1 MVFMA
6 ACLGP
11 VLSPALSPA
20 QYSQPK
26 SAPPGTPASPGT
38 KPAPTTPGAATPP
51 SGAVVVPTP
60 SGDVTVVA
68 DRLEEVGPDKLLVA
82 SGNVEITHGAARLM
96 ADRVEMNRDTG
107 DAVAQ
112 GRVVFYDG
120 ENQLT
125 GRRIDY
131 NLKTGTGVV
140 YSAEA
145 RTTPYYRI
153 SGERMNRMGESLYE
167 IYKGS
172 FTTCEDDSPTWSFRF
187 GSATADLNDFVYGT
201 NASFWVKDVP
211 LIPFL
216 PFFAAA
222 IRRERQTGFL
232 FPKFGTSSDK
242 GFFAEIPFFWAI
254 SDSEDATIAPIVY
267 AKRGLGASGEFRYV
281 LSEQQRGTLAGY
293 LIQEVFRH
301 DTTKGDFSLRH
312 DWAIAPGLSFKI
324 DGNIVTADDVLSEY
338 GDRLQQRSAQRV
350 ESNIFLTKSW
360 ESWDFV
366 GNMFAY
372 QDLTTRRPVELNRV
386 PDLSIQGVRQP
397 IPGMPGFL
405 YEADASFVNF
415 MREVGSNGLRA
426 DAHSRISRP
435 ISIGGLF
442 TVTPFAGGRLTGY
455 DKKVVGFHSSPG
467 ITTPLEV
474 TENELQ
480 LRRLLETGVDIETI
494 LSKPYQVGGLW
505 NIDAILHTIEP
516 AVHYTFIT
524 GKGET
529 RLPQWTDIDRIGDTN
544 LVAYGVTNRIRARTI
559 GNAVTEEPVR
569 WEAARFSLLHSY
581 DVLKGQSGDLLST
594 IILQP
599 SERIRFRSD
608 LAYSTR
614 GDGLQ
619 AANNDMTVR
628 VEPVGVTVGSRYS
641 DPGNINFLVTGLSLD
656 LSRYMSVQNTNN
668 YDIRSST
675 FVESRVST
683 DIKFD
688 CWTLTFEYVHRHGRD
703 DEMRFALNLLG
714 VGGPIRTSVGL
725 GALEGTSR

>member
-1 MVFMA
+1 MVLVA

-11 VLSPALSPA
+11 VLSPAFSLA
-20 QYSQPK
+20 QYNQSEPI
-26 SAPPGTPASPGT
+26 PGTPPAKPGA
-38 KPAPTTPGAATPP
+38 KGAPTAPASGTPP
-51 SGAVVVPTP
+51 GAVVVPTP

-82 SGNVEITHGAARLM
+82 TGNVELTHGAARLM

-140 YSAEA
+140 YTAEA
-145 RTTPYYRI
+145 RTAPYYRI
-153 SGERMNRMGESLYE
+153 GGERMNRMGESLYE

-201 NASFWVKDVP
+201 NASFWVKDIP
-211 LIPFL
+211 LIPFM
-216 PFFAAA
+216 PVFAAA

-232 FPKFGTSSDK
+232 FPKFGSSSQK
-242 GFFAEIPFFWAI
+242 GFFTEIPFFWAI
-254 SDSEDATIAPIVY
+254 DDSSDATIAPIVY
-267 AKRGLGASGEFRYV
+267 AKRGVGASGEYRYV
-281 LSEQQRGTLAGY
+281 MSEQQRGTVAGY
-293 LIQEVFRH
+293 LIQEVFRN
-301 DTTKGDFSLRH
+301 DTTKGDFSVRH
-312 DWAIAPGLSFKI
+312 DWAIAPGLTFKV
-324 DGNIVTADDVLSEY
+324 DGNIVTADDVLKEY

-350 ESNIFLTKSW
+350 ESNVFLTKSW

-386 PDLSIQGVRQP
+386 PDLSLQGVRQP
-397 IPGMPGFL
+397 IPGLPGFL

-426 DAHSRISRP
+426 DLLTRVSRP
-435 ISIGGLF
+435 IPVAGGLF
-442 TVTPFAGGRLTGY
+442 TMTPFVGGRLTGY
-455 DKKVVGFHSSPG
+455 DKTVVGFHQSPG

-474 TENELQ
+474 TSDDPQ
-480 LRRLLETGVDIETI
+480 LRRLFETGMDVQTI
-494 LSKPYQVGGLW
+494 LAKPYQVGGFW
-505 NIDAILHTIEP
+505 NVDAILHTIEP
-516 AVHYTFIT
+516 AVQYRFIT

-544 LVAYGVTNRIRARTI
+544 LIAYGVTNRIRARTI
-559 GNAVTEEPVR
+559 GNAITEEPVR
-569 WEAARFSLLHSY
+569 WEAVRFSLLHSY

-599 SERIRFRSD
+599 SERIRLRSD

-619 AANNDMTVR
+619 QANNDLTVR

-656 LSRYMSVQNTNN
+656 VTRYVSIQNTNN
-668 YDIRSST
+668 YDIRSGT
-675 FVESRVST
+675 FVESRVAT
-683 DIKFD
+683 EIKFD
-688 CWTLTFEYVHRHGRD
+688 CWALTFEYVHRNGRD

-714 VGGPIRTSVGL
+714 LGGPIRTSLGL
-725 GALEGTSR
+725 GTLEGTSR

>member
-1 MVFMA
+1 MVLVA

-20 QYSQPK
+20 QYNQPE
-26 SAPPGTPASPGT
+26 PIPGTPPA
-38 KPAPTTPGAATPP
+38 KPARPAPSAPAAGTPP
-51 SGAVVVPTP
+51 GAVVVPTP
-60 SGDVTVVA
+60 GGDVTVIA

-82 SGNVEITHGAARLM
+82 TGNVEITHGAARLI
-96 ADRVEMNRDTG
+96 ADRVEINRDTG

-140 YSAEA
+140 YAAEA
-145 RTTPYYRI
+145 RTAPYYRI
-153 SGERMNRMGESLYE
+153 SGERMNRMSESLYE

-211 LIPFL
+211 LVPFL

-222 IRRERQTGFL
+222 IRRERQTGYL
-232 FPKFGTSSDK
+232 FPKFGSSSDK
-242 GFFAEIPFFWAI
+242 GFFTEIPFFWAI
-254 SDSEDATIAPIVY
+254 DDSQDATIAPIWY

-281 LSEQQRGTLAGY
+281 MSEQQRGTLAGY
-293 LIQEVFRH
+293 LIQEVFRN
-301 DTTKGDFSLRH
+301 DTTKGDFGLRH
-312 DWAIAPGLSFKI
+312 DWAIAPGLTFKV

-350 ESNIFLTKSW
+350 ESNVFLTKTW

-366 GNMFAY
+366 ANMFAY
-372 QDLTTRRPVELNRV
+372 QDLTTRRPVELNQV
-386 PDLSIQGVRQP
+386 PALSLLGVRQP
-397 IPGMPGFL
+397 IPGLPGFL
-405 YEADASFVNF
+405 HELDASFVNF
-415 MREVGSNGLRA
+415 MRDVGSNGVRLDMR
-426 DAHSRISRP
+426 SVVSRP
-435 ISIGGLF
+435 IPVAGGLF

-455 DKKVVGFHSSPG
+455 DKKVAGFHSSPG

-474 TENELQ
+474 TQNDPQ
-480 LRRLLETGVDIETI
+480 LRRLIETGVDIQTI
-494 LSKPYQVGGLW
+494 LSKPYQVGGFW

-516 AVHYTFIT
+516 AVNYTFIT

-544 LVAYGVTNRIRARTI
+544 LVTYGVTNRIRARTV
-559 GNAVTEEPVR
+559 GNAISEQPVR
-569 WEAARFSLLHSY
+569 WEAVRFSLLHSY

-599 SERIRFRSD
+599 SERVRMRSD

-619 AANNDMTVR
+619 SANNDMTVR
-628 VEPVGVTVGSRYS
+628 FDPVGVTVGSRYS
-641 DPGNINFLVTGLSLD
+641 DPGNINFLVTGVNFD
-656 LSRYMSVQNTNN
+656 ITRYVNITNTNN
-668 YDIRSST
+668 YDIRSNT
-675 FVESRVST
+675 WVEARGGT
-683 DIKFD
+683 ELRFD
-688 CWTLTFEYVHRHGRD
+688 CWALSFEYVHRHGRD